1 MILPWIPDEALPLIF
16 AGLMGLALL
25 LYGLLDGLDLGI
37 GVLMRR
43 ASSEHRDMMIASI
56 GPFWDANE
64 TWLVLGV
71 GLLLVA
77 FPIAHGVILGALYI
91 PVAVLLLGLILRGV
105 SFDFRVKAQDN
116 RRGIWNALFYLGSLM
131 ACLSQGYMLGN
142 YLMSFASDWMS
153 ILFSMFIGLCFV
165 AGYSLLGSAWLIM
178 KTENKLRIRAVRW
191 ARGTLW
197 LTAAGI
203 AAISIATPLVSER
216 MAERWFSLPN
226 LFFLLPVPII
236 TTAIVLLLDRVLTNM
251 LSATEE
257 RHNWIPFAG
266 TVALFVIASGGIAYS
281 LFPYVLIDQ
290 MTFAEAAAAPESLR
304 FILLGVMIVL
314 PIILFYTAYS
324 YRVFWGK
331 TRALTYS

>member
-1 MILPWIPDEALPLIF
+1 MILPWIPDEALPIIF
-16 AGLMGLALL
+16 AGLMGLSLL
-25 LYGLLDGLDLGI
+25 LYGLLDGLDLGV

-43 ASSEHRDMMIASI
+43 ANQQHRDLMIASI

-64 TWLVLGV
+64 TWLVLGI

-77 FPIAHGVILGALYI
+77 FPVAHGMILGALYI
-91 PVAVLLLGLILRGV
+91 PVAILLLGLILRGV
-105 SFDFRVKAQDN
+105 AFDFRVKAQDN
-116 RRGIWNALFYLGSLM
+116 RRPLWNALFYLGSLM
-131 ACLSQGYMLGN
+131 ACLAQGYMLGN
-142 YLMSFASDWMS
+142 YLMGFASDWVS
-153 ILFSMFIGLCFV
+153 LIFSAFIALCFV
-165 AGYSLLGSAWLIM
+165 AGYALLGSCWLIM
-178 KTENKLRIRAVRW
+178 KTENELRIRAVRW
-191 ARGTLW
+191 ARGSLW

-236 TTAIVLLLDRVLTNM
+236 TTAIIMGLDRVLTGM
-251 LSATEE
+251 LNTSEE
-257 RHNWIPFAG
+257 RLNWVPFAG
-266 TVALFVIASGGIAYS
+266 TVALFMLASGGIAYS

-304 FILLGVMIVL
+304 VILLGALIVL
-314 PIILFYTAYS
+314 PIILLYTAYS

-331 TRALTYS
+331 TRLLTYE